1 MRVTK
6 GQSLRGGEGVKPRPL
21 PYSKATGMWQN
32 EEVSKQGYKY
42 CGTLSSLM
50 FNKIIHA
57 VFIKCCALSLCH
69 LQSILRICENI
80 LIHRVCQDLELVV
93 GHRLI
98 AIQRISLSFSLTGA
112 FLWQPERCTIL
123 NLRCFVGVRPAPS
136 FSPLSFS
143 GASSDSEA
151 DLFIFASNTQHSKY
165 PYFGKWLV
173 GMMQGLGQNGLS
185 QAVSF
190 KQGYRRQ
197 KYPEA
202 GICCQSA
209 GFQVQYHH
217 CSCVTLDVFLNLS
230 VSQLPQH
237 KK

>member
-1 MRVTK
+1 MLCTFIVPFAKYFKNLWKYIDSPCMPGSWTGSGTQAYSHTKNIFVFQPHWGFSVTAW
-6 GQSLRGGEGVKPRPL
+6 EMHD
-21 PYSKATGMWQN
+21 SKFEML
-32 EEVSKQGYKY
+32 
-42 CGTLSSLM
+42 CGCEACPFLLTP
-50 FNKIIHA
+50 
-57 VFIKCCALSLCH
+57 FI
-69 LQSILRICENI
+69 QW
-80 LIHRVCQDLELVV
+80 
-93 GHRLI
+93 G
-98 AIQRISLSFSLTGA
+98 
-112 FLWQPERCTIL
+112 FLWFWGW
-123 NLRCFVGVRPAPS
+123 FVY
-136 FSPLSFS
+136 L
-143 GASSDSEA
+143 
-151 DLFIFASNTQHSKY
+151 ASNTQHSKY